1 MRTRHIQIRYF
12 WVKERV
18 DNGEAVIMHMR
29 SEAMEPANA
38 LTKPLVGSQFIEE
51 RQQLTNWD

>member
-1 MRTRHIQIRYF
+1 M
-12 WVKERV
+12 KERV
-18 DNGEAVIMHMR
+18 DNGEAVILHMR
-29 SEAMEPANA
+29 SEAMGPANA